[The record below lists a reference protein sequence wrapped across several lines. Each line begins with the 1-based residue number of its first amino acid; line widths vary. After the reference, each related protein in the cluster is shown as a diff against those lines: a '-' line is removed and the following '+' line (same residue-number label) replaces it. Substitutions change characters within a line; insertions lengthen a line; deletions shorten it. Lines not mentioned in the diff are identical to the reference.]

1 MVEMNNLNSPQLI
14 EAVRVWTGWGQS
26 AMPSRSDKRLA
37 DHYGESLAVKLLP
50 LIKSLEDDF
59 YASDA
64 RLVAANLQEMEK
76 LASEQFRQKHPTV
89 AEEIVK
95 AFAWCYTFDFK

>member
-1 MVEMNNLNSPQLI
+1 MVEMNNLNSAQLV

-26 AMPSRSDKRLA
+26 ATPSRSDQRLA
-37 DHYGESLAVKLLP
+37 DQFGEDATKLLP

-64 RLVAANLQEMEK
+64 RLTAANLQEMEK
-76 LASEQFRQKHPTV
+76 LASDQFRQRHPTV

>member
-1 MVEMNNLNSPQLI
+1 MVEMNVLNSAQLI

-26 AMPSRSDKRLA
+26 AMPSRSDQRLA
-37 DHYGESLAVKLLP
+37 DQFGEDATKLLP

-59 YASDA
+59 DVSDA
-64 RLVAANLQEMEK
+64 RLTAVNLEEMEK
-76 LASEQFRQKHPTV
+76 LASDQFRQKHPAV

-95 AFAWCYTFDFK
+95 AFARCYTFDFK